1 MIIKVVDGQYVSGY
15 NRLLLELD
23 NPTVE
28 FPLDFLREDNPAIKD
43 YGVEVCRQLI
53 QPVIDNSTQN
63 VREKD
68 PEFIDGEWV
77 QDWIV
82 AGKTAEEKRLAKYN
96 PSQFMQ
102 LIFASASFN
111 SWIASFPPFQQAGF
125 ADAATN
131 AKIDD
136 NWTVVQSVYD
146 QFKVGASPSNEVIK
160 EWQDIA
166 DNNGIPI
173 TF

>member
-15 NRLLLELD
+15 NRLLLEID
-23 NPTVE
+23 FPDVD

-53 QPVIDNSTQN
+53 QPVIDQATQN
-63 VREKD
+63 VTPKD
-68 PEFIDGEWV
+68 PEFVNGEWV

-82 AGKTAEEKRLAKYN
+82 TEKTAEEKRLAKYN

-102 LIFASASFN
+102 LIFASVSFN
-111 SWIASFPPFQQAGF
+111 NWVGAFSSFQQSGF
-125 ADAATN
+125 VAAATN

-136 NWTVVQSVYD
+136 DWSVVQSLYD
-146 QFKVGASPSNEVIK
+146 QFKVGNPPSNIAVE
-160 EWQDIA
+160 EWQAIA

-173 TF
+173 AF